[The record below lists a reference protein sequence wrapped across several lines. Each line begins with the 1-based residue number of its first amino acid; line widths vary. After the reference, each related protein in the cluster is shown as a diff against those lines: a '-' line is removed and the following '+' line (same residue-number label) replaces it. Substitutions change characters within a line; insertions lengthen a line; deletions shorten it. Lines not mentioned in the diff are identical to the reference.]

1 MEEYSMFLFG
11 NKEEKKV
18 KKAEEKQI
26 KEYFKNNHDIVIGG
40 IYFNDSDKKYLS
52 QKVFLNQ
59 ENNKLST
66 MMI

>member
-1 MEEYSMFLFG
+1 MFYL
-11 NKEEKKV
+11 EIKKKKG

-26 KEYFKNNHDIVIGG
+26 KEYFKNNHDIVIGE
-40 IYFNDSDKKYLS
+40 IYFNDSDKIFIP
-52 QKVFLNQ
+52 KVFLNH

>member
-26 KEYFKNNHDIVIGG
+26 KEYFKNNHDIVVKSRLLCKML
-40 IYFNDSDKKYLS
+40 YN
-52 QKVFLNQ
+52 VFTI
-59 ENNKLST
+59 ST
-66 MMI
+66 YQN